1 MCGPVR
7 MSPGGRVEQIVA
19 ASGYGGSDTV
29 EVYDIALDTWTTGM
43 SNGKMEVLLT

>member
-1 MCGPVR
+1 M
-7 MSPGGRVEQIVA
+7 EQIVA
-19 ASGYGGSDTV
+19 AGGYADGGAYLDTV

>member
-1 MCGPVR
+1 M
-7 MSPGGRVEQIVA
+7 EQIVVA
-19 ASGYGGSDTV
+19 GGYANLDTV